1 VFIVFELLSPGKTLV
16 VGVFQNVIKYLVV
29 LAMKVLLVAGQFRQ
43 HTIWVRGL
51 IKWHLSA
58 VGVITSRREV
68 THGKLHRVKM
78 TELTQSERF
87 HVTLWHLARKYL
99 MQLLKCV
106 NTGLELV
113 AVKAR
118 QLHRLTDEWLMLFIG
133 STEFIHGCVSL
144 SLLVKTADN
153 SLRQHGR

>member
-1 VFIVFELLSPGKTLV
+1 
-16 VGVFQNVIKYLVV
+16 
-29 LAMKVLLVAGQFRQ
+29 MKVLLVAGQFRQ

-68 THGKLHRVKM
+68 TRGKLHRVEM
-78 TELTQSERF
+78 TELTQRERF

-106 NTGLELV
+106 NTGLELL
-113 AVKAR
+113 AFSTQAL
-118 QLHRLTDEWLMLFIG
+118 QSG
-133 STEFIHGCVSL
+133 SLQKLE
-144 SLLVKTADN
+144 
-153 SLRQHGR
+153 R